1 MKTTM
6 IEEPSTILRPISP
19 YPALSLSI
27 EEGKALVISDIHLGW
42 EAVLSEEGI
51 HVPSQINKLLRRL
64 ERIISIEKPDQLII
78 LGDVK
83 HTVEKIELEEWRDV
97 PNFFEK
103 IRSKVSHIRVVPGN
117 HDGNIEVLLPSGIEV
132 TQQHGIILGDAGL
145 FHGHTWPDI
154 KMLGCETLV
163 IGHIHPT
170 ITFRDPMGF
179 RITNQVWVKA
189 PCDKNILAKAL
200 LQHYKVKFKREDYPE
215 RILKE
220 KFSVELRVKNLIIM
234 PSFNDFLSGR
244 AINKASTLK
253 GAIFKDFIGPIL
265 RSGGVALERAE
276 IYLLDGTFIGKLD
289 RLSMLD

>member
-1 MKTTM
+1 MLKIVPGEPAAL
-6 IEEPSTILRPISP
+6 IEGRE
-19 YPALSLSI
+19 
-27 EEGKALVISDIHLGW
+27 KALVVADLHLGF
-42 EAVLSEEGI
+42 ERELSQLGI
-51 HVPSQINKLLRRL
+51 NMPSQTEKLYMRLRN
-64 ERIISIEKPDQLII
+64 LIAKHGPSRVI
-78 LGDVK
+78 LLGDVK
-83 HTVEKIELEEWRDV
+83 HGVPAITEQEWTDIPV
-97 PNFFEK
+97 FFE
-103 IRSKVSHIRVVPGN
+103 RLLELGVEVDVVPGN

-132 TQQHGIILGDAGL
+132 AQQHGIILGDAGL

-244 AINKASTLK
+244 AINKASTLR

-289 RLSMLD
+289 RLSTLD